1 MHNCILY
8 IHTIYIYIYIYCM
21 YMYIYIYIHYIFM
34 YPSLIK
40 HKWKMVIGLVDI
52 RFTYE
57 NGDLMGGEGRTWF
70 RPKKKSSKRTKE
82 QVQTKN
88 KNRNKTLQSDR
99 PADFHPELPSKETNI
114 YQKHPKTIIQ
124 IAFIRQ
130 KNHPNSFV
138 MLCGDPKKTS
148 KTPIIHHAPIQSHPH
163 FRAFEDA
170 LDNSARS
177 DNLAVSPRYLQ
188 SRWLIVVKCGCTLV
202 DHG

>member
-1 MHNCILY
+1 MHNCKSYIYIQYIYMHNCILY
-8 IHTIYIYIYIYCM
+8 IYTYIYTYINIYTYMHNCKLYIYIQYIYIYIVCV
-21 YMYIYIYIHYIFM
+21 YIYI
-34 YPSLIK
+34 
-40 HKWKMVIGLVDI
+40 
-52 RFTYE
+52 
-57 NGDLMGGEGRTWF
+57 
-70 RPKKKSSKRTKE
+70 RPKKRSSKRTKE

-130 KNHPNSFV
+130 TNHPNSFV
-138 MLCGDPKKTS
+138 MLCGDPKKAS

-177 DNLAVSPRYLQ
+177 DNLVLSPRYLQ
-188 SRWLIVVKCGCTLV
+188 SRWLIVVKCGCMLV